1 MRSALSVVTEIVF
14 LAGVYGIKEFHI
26 SDDNFTT
33 DKNRALEIC
42 DRLIDLK
49 LDIIWACSNGIRVD
63 FVTQELLD
71 KMKQA
76 GCYRVAFGIES
87 GSPEILK
94 NINKNITLDKIEN
107 AVKMAKKSGLITVG
121 FFMVGNYG
129 ETDKTINET
138 IRFIRKIGLD
148 YTQFTIATPYPGTEL
163 ADQVAKNGTVFAK
176 KWSDYNTYTGSVF
189 EWDNLSKERIDAYQ
203 SKMYKACYLNPTY
216 IFKRLVN
223 LKKEDLHFVVDGLK
237 IFKNL
242 LCLKDAN
249 R

>member
-1 MRSALSVVTEIVF
+1 MNW
-14 LAGVYGIKEFHI
+14 GK
-26 SDDNFTT
+26 
-33 DKNRALEIC
+33 
-42 DRLIDLK
+42 
-49 LDIIWACSNGIRVD
+49 
-63 FVTQELLD
+63 
-71 KMKQA
+71 
-76 GCYRVAFGIES
+76 
-87 GSPEILK
+87 
-94 NINKNITLDKIEN
+94 
-107 AVKMAKKSGLITVG
+107 
-121 FFMVGNYG
+121 
-129 ETDKTINET
+129 
-138 IRFIRKIGLD
+138 
-148 YTQFTIATPYPGTEL
+148 EL